1 MELDRRLAE
10 LLRQTNAEAIEAGTL
25 RLVEGDILDEDIP
38 KLIES
43 PYEVVANV
51 PYHITSPILHRFL
64 GTSPR
69 PTRLVLMLQREV
81 AERIAAAPGDMSY
94 LSVFVQYHA
103 EVRIAFVVPRD
114 AFEPP
119 PEVES
124 AVVEIR
130 PLDPLGTAPA
140 ARPGRRRRS
149 VAPGPG
155 RLPRAA
161 QEAPKRDL
169 AAAPVS
175 GDIVLGALE
184 AVEIDRDRRPQTL
197 SVTEWLALREAIGPL
212 PGRHQPEGPQE
223 ARRPAGPPARR
234 IEGRLE
240 AGGRLQTRR
249 GRGRRPPER
258 QPATLRRGSP
268 ADEHGTRARARR
280 PVRAGQAEPH
290 PGGHRPARRR
300 FPLPPFDHVSADP
313 RRCPDGPSG
322 GLGRDV
328 RQPPRVRTA
337 GERGVRTTWSSGP
350 SPGPR
355 DAVAQAA
362 ARPGGAPALLAAL
375 LSKRIPV
382 AAGLGG
388 GSSDAAAAIDAAL
401 GAWGVVPARSGRSRS
416 LAAALGSD
424 VPFFQAGC
432 GAVVT
437 GRGENVEPLPPMT
450 EPAAILLVTPRLAVS
465 TEAVF
470 RAYAGGARPAGD
482 AALRISEELA
492 AELRRSPVPS
502 VLLDRAADLALANDL
517 VPATAAT
524 APGLPGFTAALTSLL
539 ERPVCQ
545 SGSGPSLWSV
555 YATLDEARRA
565 MKKVRQ
571 AVAGGSLP
579 AVGDGE
585 PFIAA
590 TLIAARPLA
599 WRPAGPQ
606 TDASPPEPPDL
617 PLAGR
622 PRAVHN
628 WPDAGKRGPHDPGR
642 PPGSGGA

>member
-1 MELDRRLAE
+1 MSTGPAHVHIVRFAPAKLNITLAVTGRRADGFHSLHSIMFPLTLGDALTVRVAGSAATGDSLRVSGLPVSAE
-10 LLRQTNAEAIEAGTL
+10 SDN
-25 RLVEGDILDEDIP
+25 
-38 KLIES
+38 
-43 PYEVVANV
+43 
-51 PYHITSPILHRFL
+51 
-64 GTSPR
+64 
-69 PTRLVLMLQREV
+69 LVLK
-81 AERIAAAPGDMSY
+81 AIA
-94 LSVFVQYHA
+94 
-103 EVRIAFVVPRD
+103 
-114 AFEPP
+114 
-119 PEVES
+119 
-124 AVVEIR
+124 
-130 PLDPLGTAPA
+130 
-140 ARPGRRRRS
+140 
-149 VAPGPG
+149 
-155 RLPRAA
+155 
-161 QEAPKRDL
+161 
-169 AAAPVS
+169 
-175 GDIVLGALE
+175 GA
-184 AVEIDRDRRPQTL
+184 
-197 SVTEWLALREAIGPL
+197 
-212 PGRHQPEGPQE
+212 
-223 ARRPAGPPARR
+223 
-234 IEGRLE
+234 
-240 AGGRLQTRR
+240 
-249 GRGRRPPER
+249 
-258 QPATLRRGSP
+258 
-268 ADEHGTRARARR
+268 
-280 PVRAGQAEPH
+280 
-290 PGGHRPARRR
+290 
-300 FPLPPFDHVSADP
+300 
-313 RRCPDGPSG
+313 
-322 GLGRDV
+322 
-328 RQPPRVRTA
+328 
-337 GERGVRTTWSSGP
+337 
-350 SPGPR
+350 R
-355 DAVAQAA
+355 DAVAQLRQGPEA
-362 ARPGGAPALLAAL
+362 PPALLAAL

-401 GAWGVVPARSGRSRS
+401 GAWGLSLPARDLSI

-450 EPAAILLVTPRLAVS
+450 EPAAILLITPRLAVS

-482 AALRISEELA
+482 AALQISEELA

-571 AVAGGSLP
+571 AVTGGSLP

-590 TLIAARPLA
+590 TLIAAQPLA

-642 PPGSGGA
+642 TPGSGGA